1 MFSKLPI
8 IELKANNGF
17 DKLLA
22 FLGRKLKKGDI
33 SDSWDKFNNFD
44 KHSKES
50 SQSISDFSIW
60 SEIW

>member
-44 KHSKES
+44 KRKES
-50 SQSISDFSIW
+50 SQSISDFSI
-60 SEIW
+60 